1 MRKYKKL
8 YLLKEQKNKKT
19 IDVRKF
25 TDEFGVRY
33 LDLNDICN
41 KYLKLKLTEILYFK
55 RKLSYI
61 KEFKAAFEYGEYQR
75 NGVHVIKEEI
85 APQFIKKLCK
95 SEFFSESLN
104 ERLTELLESK
114 SHEENRI
121 DLIDLVGEKSL
132 VYLKDYEPRV
142 NIKTL
147 SSMYEFSEEYL
158 KQICIQMILKK
169 GYTNDFFDEKDEDL
183 TLEGFFLLQNV
194 ALFQTERSREILKA
208 FKRVNDLL
216 RSSVYFK
223 ILTK

>member
-19 IDVRKF
+19 ISVRKF
-25 TDEFGVRY
+25 TDEFGVKY

-61 KEFKAAFEYGEYQR
+61 KEFKTAFEYGDYQG
-75 NGVHVIKEEI
+75 NGIHVIKEEI

-104 ERLTELLESK
+104 EKLNELLESN
-114 SHEENRI
+114 SYEEKHMDLL
-121 DLIDLVGEKSL
+121 DLIGENSL

-147 SSMYEFSEEYL
+147 SFMYEFEEEYL
-158 KQICIQMILKK
+158 KQICIQMIIKK
-169 GYTNDFFDEKDEDL
+169 GYTNGFFDEKDEEL
-183 TLEGFFLLQNV
+183 TLEGFVLLLNAVPFQNE
-194 ALFQTERSREILKA
+194 LSREVLKA

>member
-1 MRKYKKL
+1 MKKYKKL

-25 TDEFGVRY
+25 TDEFGVKY

-61 KEFKAAFEYGEYQR
+61 KEFKTAFEYGDYQG
-75 NGVHVIKEEI
+75 NGIHVIKEEI

-114 SHEENRI
+114 SHEENSI

-142 NIKTL
+142 KIKTL

-158 KQICIQMILKK
+158 KQICIQMIIKK
-169 GYTNDFFDEKDEDL
+169 GYTNGFFDEKDEEL
-183 TLEGFFLLQNV
+183 TLEGFFLLQNAV
-194 ALFQTERSREILKA
+194 PFQNELSREVLKA

-223 ILTK
+223 VLTK